1 MGIEE
6 HGTEALVVG
15 ESVRDW
21 CVSVATMVFL
31 QQVRLVVRDG
41 LWFPFR
47 MTNDG
52 PVYEH
57 VGSRSEGEERQAGE
71 RWYDTIGPLN
81 NTALGRTKDTTL
93 IAAVFKS
100 NLNHETPWLVAHTVG
115 RDYSIVLFDNSIFRE
130 AMTDDDDAF
139 YLFLQKQKLAL
150 EPYTLPPG
158 TPHSNHCVWASPSQ
172 RPSQQC
178 RRRY

>member
-21 CVSVATMVFL
+21 GVIVATMVFL
-31 QQVRLVVRDG
+31 QQVRLVVRDR

-57 VGSRSEGEERQAGE
+57 VGSRSEGEERQ
-71 RWYDTIGPLN
+71 
-81 NTALGRTKDTTL
+81 TL
-93 IAAVFKS
+93 R
-100 NLNHETPWLVAHTVG
+100 PRLVVHTVG
-115 RDYSIVLFDNSIFRE
+115 RDYSIVLFENSIFRE

-158 TPHSNHCVWASPSQ
+158 TPPIRDNGDPIMGSHNVCVSSSYGGEYPGVGYMARELFFVSARTNKMHHHHPAPTKS
-172 RPSQQC
+172 
-178 RRRY
+178 